1 MNVAV
6 IGMGKIGLP
15 LAVQYARKNH
25 NVTGVDIN
33 PTTVKLINSGREP
46 FPEEKNLKEILLDVV
61 KQGKL
66 KATQHY
72 EEAIESADVIV
83 VVVPLFVDSN
93 SQPDFRAMDL
103 AAEGIGRSIKKGTLV
118 CFETTLPVGITRK
131 RLIPLIEKNSDF
143 TAGKDFFV
151 VFSPERVFTS
161 RVFEDLKKYPK
172 IVGGL
177 TETCTKKATEFYESV
192 IDFDTRED
200 LSQPNG
206 VWQMNSLEEAEFVKL
221 AETTYRD
228 VNIALANQFAVFAE
242 KSGLNIYKVIQAANS
257 QPFSQIHKP
266 GISVGGHCIPI
277 YPQFY
282 LLGDKE
288 ASIIREARNVNS
300 KMPVHIGQLLL
311 NKKGSLKNLEVLVLG
326 ISYRAN
332 VKESAFSGVFPL
344 CKFLS
349 EKGAKVEVIDPFFSE
364 KEIME
369 LNLTPFSGNPKRVDT
384 IVVHTDHLEFTNLI
398 QKEFQNVNLVVDG
411 RNLIRQN
418 MLGENTELLTIGIG
432 RDSDGA

>member
-1 MNVAV
+1 MKVAV

-33 PTTVKLINSGREP
+33 PTTVNLINSGREP
-46 FPEEKNLKEILLDVV
+46 FPEEKNLNEFLLDVV

-66 KATQHY
+66 KATQNY
-72 EEAIESADVIV
+72 EEAIESANVIV
-83 VVVPLFVDSN
+83 VVVPLFVDSL
-93 SQPDFRAMDL
+93 SQPDFTAMDL
-103 AAEGIGRSIKKGTLV
+103 AAEGIGKSIKKGALV

-131 RLIPLIEKNSDF
+131 RLIPLIEKNSGF

-192 IDFDTRED
+192 IDFDIRDD
-200 LSQPNG
+200 LNLPNG
-206 VWQMNSLEEAEFVKL
+206 VWQMNSIEEAEFVKL

-228 VNIALANQFAVFAE
+228 VNIALANQFSVFAE

-266 GISVGGHCIPI
+266 GVSVGGHCIPI

-282 LLGDKE
+282 LLGDKD
-288 ASIIREARNVNS
+288 ASIVREARHVNS
-300 KMPVHIGQLLL
+300 KMPDHIGQLLL
-311 NKKGSLKNLEVLVLG
+311 NKKGSLKNLKVLVLG

-349 EKGAKVEVIDPFFSE
+349 EKGAEVEVVDPFFSE
-364 KEIME
+364 KEILE
-369 LNLTPFSGNPKRVDT
+369 LNLTPFNGNSKLIDT
-384 IVVHTDHLEFTNLI
+384 IIVHTDHLDFTNLI
-398 QKEFQNVNLVVDG
+398 KKEFQNVKLVVDG

-418 MLGENTELLTIGIG
+418 MLGKNTELLTIGIG
-432 RDSDGA
+432 RDIDGA